1 MNDRFETV
9 VIGGGQ
15 AGLAAAYYLSK
26 LKQSYV
32 VVDAN
37 RHIGDAWRMRWDSLR
52 LFTPASID
60 HLPGMAF
67 PAPGSHLP
75 TKDEMAD
82 YLEAYT
88 LKFDLPIRLRTK
100 VDQLKREDDR
110 FVMGAGNQS
119 IEAAN
124 VIVATGAHQLPRVPD
139 FANQLDPGINQL
151 HSTAYRNPGELQPGP
166 LLVVGVGNS
175 GAEIARELGPNH
187 PTWLA
192 GRAVGYIG
200 TGSGPLAHIGY
211 QLGSRAFALL
221 GSLNSDTW
229 LGRRL
234 INRLRERTGGDP
246 VIGMGPEDLAKSGV
260 QRRPRV
266 TGVEDGLPRFDDG
279 SVLDVKTVIWCT
291 GFRRDFQWIKASPA
305 HHRGVGGEPGLYF
318 VGLRYQSTI
327 LSGLVAGA
335 AGDAKYVVEHLAAR
349 RPTFRKRA
357 DRSAVR

>member
-1 MNDRFETV
+1 MSDRFETV

-15 AGLAAAYYLSK
+15 AGLAAAYYLSMVGQGY
-26 LKQSYV
+26 L

-37 RHIGDAWRMRWDSLR
+37 SRIGDAWRMRWDNLR

-60 HLPGMAF
+60 QLPGMAF

-82 YLEAYT
+82 YLEEYA
-88 LKFDLPIRLRTK
+88 LKLGLAIRLQTT
-100 VDQLKREDDR
+100 VDQLRREDDR
-110 FVMGAGNQS
+110 FVIEAGNQN
-119 IEAAN
+119 IEAIN

-139 FANQLDPGINQL
+139 FASQLDRRITQL
-151 HSTAYRNPGELQPGP
+151 HSTAYRNPDQLPPGP
-166 LLVVGVGNS
+166 VLVVGVGNS

-192 GRAVGYIG
+192 GRDVGYIN
-200 TGSGPLAHIGY
+200 TGSGPLANIGY
-211 QLGSRAFALL
+211 QLGSRAFASL

-234 INRLRERTGGDP
+234 INRLRARTGGDP
-246 VIGMGPEDLAKSGV
+246 VIGMGPEDLAKAGV

-266 TGVEDGLPRFDDG
+266 AGVEHGLPRFDDG
-279 SVLDVKTVIWCT
+279 SGLDVKTVIWCT

-305 HHRGVGGEPGLYF
+305 HDRGVASREPGLYF
-318 VGLRYQSTI
+318 VGLPYQSTV

-335 AGDAKYVVEHLAAR
+335 AGDAKYVVEHLAR
-349 RPTFRKRA
+349 GGRPFRKRA
-357 DRSAVR
+357 TK